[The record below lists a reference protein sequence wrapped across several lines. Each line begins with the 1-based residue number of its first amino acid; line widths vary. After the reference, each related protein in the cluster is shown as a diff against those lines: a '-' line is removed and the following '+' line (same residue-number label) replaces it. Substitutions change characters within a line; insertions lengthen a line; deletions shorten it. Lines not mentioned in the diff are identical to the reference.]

1 MTKKAFSYIDTNRE
15 RFLGELHEFLRFASI
30 SAQSEHKADVLGCA
44 KWLTEHLA
52 GLGLE
57 AELVQTKGYPIVRAK
72 GAGKSEKKVIIYGHY
87 DVQPVDPL
95 NEWKTKPFEPT
106 VKGKYIYGRGT
117 TDDKGQ
123 LLAHVKA
130 VEALL
135 EAEGGLPCE
144 VLFLVEGEEE
154 SNGESL
160 AEYIKEHKVELA
172 ERAVGVVISDSSMY
186 DEKTPAITYSLR
198 GVAPLEVTVKGPAWD
213 LHSGQYGGAI
223 GNPAI
228 ALAYIISQCVGPD
241 GKVKVKGFYDDCRKL
256 EAWERENVKRL
267 NYQDRGLK
275 EEVKVRNLFG
285 EAEYST
291 LERMWSRPTFEV
303 NGIYGGYMGEGGK
316 TIIPSKATAK
326 ITMRLVPNMDL
337 EKTANLVKEHIRKVC
352 PDFVELEITGGH
364 TGANAVIFDKNNE
377 LIRMGVEALKKG
389 FGSEAVYIGCGGSI
403 PVTLTFWRELQKPVL
418 LMGLGQDSDGA
429 HSPNEHFLVES
440 FIKGAKASAY
450 LLSNV

>member
-1 MTKKAFSYIDTNRE
+1 MTEKAFGYIDANRE
-15 RFLGELHEFLRFASI
+15 RFLAELNEFLRFPSI
-30 SAQSEHKADVLGCA
+30 SAQSDHKDDVLACA
-44 KWLTEHLA
+44 KWLTNHLA

-57 AELVQTKGYPIVRAK
+57 TELVETVGYPIVRAK
-72 GAGKSEKKVIIYGHY
+72 GRGKSAKKVIIYGHY

-95 NEWKTKPFEPT
+95 DEWKTKPFEPT
-106 VKGKYIYGRGT
+106 VKDGLIYGRGT

-123 LLAHVKA
+123 LFAHVKA

-135 EAEGGLPCE
+135 KAEGGLPCE

-154 SNGESL
+154 SNGAAL
-160 AEYIKEHKVELA
+160 GEYIKDNKVELA

-186 DEKTPAITYSLR
+186 DEETPAITYALR
-198 GVAPLEVTVKGPAWD
+198 GVVPIEVTVKGPAWD

-228 ALAYIISQCVGPD
+228 ALAHIISECVGLD
-241 GKVKVKGFYDDCRKL
+241 GKVKVKGFYDDCREL
-256 EAWERENVKRL
+256 EEWERENVKKL
-267 NYQDRGLK
+267 NYQDSGLK
-275 EEVKVRNLFG
+275 DEVKVKNLFG
-285 EAEYST
+285 EAEYSA
-291 LERMWSRPTFEV
+291 LERMWARPTFEV

-337 EKTANLVKEHIRKVC
+337 VKTANLVKEHIRNVC
-352 PDFVELEITGGH
+352 PNFVELEITGGDS
-364 TGANAVIFDKNNE
+364 GANAVIFDKENE
-377 LIRMGVEALKKG
+377 LIGMGVKALKEG

-403 PVTLTFWRELQKPVL
+403 PVTLTFWKELQKPVL

-429 HSPNEHFLVES
+429 HSPNEHFMVES